1 VDGYSDM
8 ARRVDWLN
16 GRSGHGAPTDRLTAE
31 RLAGVL
37 SLLDSS
43 TPAGPTK
50 RLFRLPPQQESVAE
64 PSCYPGA
71 LAISFGGSA
80 PTISAPTISAPAVS
94 TAGRH
99 RRPSS
104 PELSVMG
111 FVFVSRRLALIG
123 VLSLLVVVSAVLFA
137 LS

>member
-1 VDGYSDM
+1 MDGYSNM
-8 ARRVDWLN
+8 APRVGWLN
-16 GRSGHGAPTDRLTAE
+16 GRSVLGAPTDRLTAE

-37 SLLDSS
+37 SLLDST
-43 TPAGPTK
+43 TPAGQTK
-50 RLFRLPPQQESVAE
+50 RLFRPPPQKESVAE
-64 PSCYPGA
+64 PSCHPGA
-71 LAISFGGSA
+71 LAISYGEPVA
-80 PTISAPTISAPAVS
+80 TISAPAVS

-104 PELSVMG
+104 PKLSVMG
-111 FVFVSRRLALIG
+111 FAFMSRRLALIG